1 MDVLRQLWKTWL
13 FKIQTRSIRKILK
26 KAKIKITNRGTFSYQ
41 LWMANPEWGNDWGYV
56 NQDGSFARDH
66 DHWDRKWFKSERDA
80 VQAVVDLYK
89 KYMVELPHEDE

>member
-1 MDVLRQLWKTWL
+1 
-13 FKIQTRSIRKILK
+13 
-26 KAKIKITNRGTFSYQ
+26 
-41 LWMANPEWGNDWGYV
+41 MANPEWGNDWGYV